1 MAYDLFIIEA
11 PGKCRVLEELLKKA
25 GFEAKVQATSGH
37 MYSFPDKLNDLGIDK
52 GFRDFKRV
60 LVKVD
65 AAKYIRDAAADAK
78 TIYIATDADREGDVI
93 AWDVA
98 ELIGDI
104 QPETFRVRL
113 KGMDLESV
121 KRAIAEMTPVR
132 KEDAVPGRTRAIVD
146 RMIGATF
153 SHDGVRVG
161 RIVTSLLGICRDEKL
176 PVHKLQLSAPAADG
190 GRHWMTETDVL
201 DPISLKIAKELEKVE
216 FPILDK
222 KRESKPFTAKPK
234 HTGDILV
241 RAGDVMRLTPIKA
254 QQEMQNLYEAGQLSY
269 PRAGSR
275 GLSPAIAE
283 KIANIVKKSGYH
295 FQADKV
301 ADKTASDAHDAP
313 YPIGPVNVAHDPE
326 KLGDQE
332 GMRAMIARDLV
343 KTGQSH
349 VVEEA
354 FGQTAG
360 DHLRKL
366 GYSDAISDHVAKL
379 PWRREKGPRFPGQES
394 WPENRVTTRLPDTV
408 LLEAAIKKG
417 LGRPSTWGRHIEQ
430 FMKDGL
436 VDKELNLTAK
446 GKKWIDESPEMLLD
460 PRLSAAIENACDKV
474 SEKLMNDP
482 DREPWELSAERI
494 VMALPDSLK
503 MPLFK
508 GIADEPLRPKEDQ
521 TAMFKSTVGLDE
533 VLEQVKKKD
542 YNYGPKG
549 PSFEEY

>member
-1 MAYDLFIIEA
+1 MSYDLFIIEA
-11 PGKCRVLEELLKKA
+11 PGKCRVLEEILKKA
-25 GFEAKVQATSGH
+25 GFDAKVQATSGH
-37 MYSFPDKLNDLGIDK
+37 MYSFPEKLSDLGIDK

-60 LVKVD
+60 LVKVE
-65 AAKYIRDAAADAK
+65 AAKYIRDAAVEAK
-78 TIYIATDADREGDVI
+78 NIYIATDADREGDVI

-98 ELIGDI
+98 ELLQDI
-104 QPETFRVRL
+104 RPETFRVRL

-121 KRAIAEMTPVR
+121 KQAVADMTPVR

-161 RIVTSLLGICRDEKL
+161 RIVTSLLGICRDENL

-190 GRHWMTETDVL
+190 GRPWMAETDVL
-201 DPISLKIAKELEKVE
+201 DPISFKMAKELEKVE

-222 KRESKPFTAKPK
+222 KRESKPYTSKPK

-241 RAGDVMRLTPIKA
+241 RAGDVMGLTPVKA
-254 QQEMQNLYEAGQLSY
+254 QEAMQNLYEAGQLSY

-283 KIANIVKKSGYH
+283 KIANLVKNSGYH
-295 FQADKV
+295 FQADNV
-301 ADKTASDAHDAP
+301 ADKSATDAHDAP
-313 YPIGPVNVAHDPE
+313 YPIGKVKVTHDPE
-326 KLGDQE
+326 KVGDTE
-332 GMRAMIARDLV
+332 GLRVMIARDLV

-349 VVEEA
+349 IVEEA
-354 FGQTAG
+354 FGQAAG

-366 GYSDAISDHVAKL
+366 GFSDAICDHIARL

-394 WPENRVTTRLPDTV
+394 WPENKVIPRLPDSV

-417 LGRPSTWGRHIEQ
+417 LGRPSTWGRHIDL
-430 FMKDGL
+430 FMKERL
-436 VDKELNLTAK
+436 VDGELNLTAK
-446 GKKWIDESPEMLLD
+446 GKKWIEESPEVFLD

-474 SEKLMNDP
+474 NDKLLMDP
-482 DREPWELSAERI
+482 EREPWELSAERI
-494 VMALPDSLK
+494 VMALPDSVKKPLIK
-503 MPLFK
+503 SIEKEPFHPKADPTALFK
-508 GIADEPLRPKEDQ
+508 
-521 TAMFKSTVGLDE
+521 TTVGLDE
-533 VLEQVKKKD
+533 VLENAKNLD
-542 YNYGPKG
+542 LSYGPKG